1 MYVMRVKRYLC
12 LFWYIFAFY
21 TIKPLSLFF
30 IGKFAIYITRAKV
43 IMPLRHKYI
52 CICIDIFVHNIPI
65 HAFIYFCMLYNIL
78 IGCTTSW
85 FFVTYILCIGY
96 YTTALWL
103 HLSLKN
109 MLVNIIYMFNAICL
123 FILYNLLLDC
133 TTHLEYCHKYLM
145 YMICYTTSTILV
157 DLHSQ

>member
-1 MYVMRVKRYLC
+1 
-12 LFWYIFAFY
+12 
-21 TIKPLSLFF
+21 
-30 IGKFAIYITRAKV
+30 
-43 IMPLRHKYI
+43 
-52 CICIDIFVHNIPI
+52 
-65 HAFIYFCMLYNIL
+65 
-78 IGCTTSW
+78 
-85 FFVTYILCIGY
+85 
-96 YTTALWL
+96 
-103 HLSLKN
+103 